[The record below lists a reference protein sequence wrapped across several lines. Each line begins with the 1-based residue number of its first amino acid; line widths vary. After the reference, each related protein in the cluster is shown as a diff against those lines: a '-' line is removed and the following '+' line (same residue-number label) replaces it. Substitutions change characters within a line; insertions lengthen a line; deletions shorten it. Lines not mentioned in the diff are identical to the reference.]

1 MDDQARK
8 TALRMIPYGIYVLTA
23 GDKDGDIAA
32 ATVNWVTQT
41 SFSPPLVALG
51 VKTDSGAYAIARE
64 KGQLVLNV
72 LGQGQQA
79 AAFTFFKPA
88 EYADGKLSGAVKVA
102 SIKVKDENLAAHL
115 LAPDFFDGEQYPT
128 ISFASDALNID
139 GDDLTL
145 EGELTLKGVT
155 KPVRATGK
163 VQGPTED
170 FMGNQRLGF
179 TLDATID
186 RTAYGVDWNADL
198 PKGGKALGNDVTLA
212 VELEFI
218 KA

>member
-1 MDDQARK
+1 M
-8 TALRMIPYGIYVLTA
+8 
-23 GDKDGDIAA
+23 
-32 ATVNWVTQT
+32 ATDVTQDRLAGT
-41 SFSPPLVALG
+41 WNFNPVHSS
-51 VKTDSGAYAIARE
+51 
-64 KGQLVLNV
+64 
-72 LGQGQQA
+72 
-79 AAFTFFKPA
+79 AAFTVQYLVASFSGTFEDVEA
-88 EYADGKLSGAVKVA
+88 TLADGKLSGAVKVA

-179 TLDATID
+179 TLEATID

>member
-1 MDDQARK
+1 MATDVTQDR
-8 TALRMIPYGIYVLTA
+8 LA
-23 GDKDGDIAA
+23 GTWNFNPVHSA
-32 ATVNWVTQT
+32 ATFSVDYLVATFSG
-41 SFSPPLVALG
+41 SFSEVSATLQNGRLAG
-51 VKTDSGAYAIARE
+51 E
-64 KGQLVLNV
+64 
-72 LGQGQQA
+72 
-79 AAFTFFKPA
+79 
-88 EYADGKLSGAVKVA
+88 VKVA
-102 SIKVKDENLAAHL
+102 SIVVKDENLAAHL
-115 LAPDFFDGEQYPT
+115 QAPDFFDAEQHPT

-170 FMGNQRLGF
+170 FMGNTRLGF
-179 TLDATID
+179 TLETTID
-186 RTAYGVDWNADL
+186 RTAYGVSWNAEL
-198 PKGGKALGNDVTLA
+198 PKGGQALGNDVTLT